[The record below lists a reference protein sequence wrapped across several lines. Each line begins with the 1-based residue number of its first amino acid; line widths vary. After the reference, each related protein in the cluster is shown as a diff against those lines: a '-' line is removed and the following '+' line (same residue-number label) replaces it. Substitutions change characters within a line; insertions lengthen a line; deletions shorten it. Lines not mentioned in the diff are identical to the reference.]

1 MTQSPEKPEIKDV
14 TNAPKDW
21 EDFWAS
27 EDIIDF
33 DFHLP
38 ELGDEPV
45 ANRFKEILPN
55 HPTRDEVDE
64 MIEDKIRRHNRNA
77 SLISMLLGF
86 AFLGAFVDGFLRVIG
101 KIAPF
106 LGIDVNIMG

>member
-14 TNAPKDW
+14 TNSPKDW

-55 HPTRDEVDE
+55 HCLLYTSPSPRD
-64 MIEDKIRRHNRNA
+64 
-77 SLISMLLGF
+77 
-86 AFLGAFVDGFLRVIG
+86 
-101 KIAPF
+101 
-106 LGIDVNIMG
+106 